1 MRRPDPNE
9 LRQLKSLRNYPA
21 VLDYLR
27 KVEEDYIDQLISCT
41 DIVTIHQVQGALST
55 IRTLVSF
62 ITTED

>member
-27 KVEEDYIDQLISCT
+27 KVEDDYIDQLISCT
-41 DIVTIHQVQGALST
+41 DIATIHQVQGALST